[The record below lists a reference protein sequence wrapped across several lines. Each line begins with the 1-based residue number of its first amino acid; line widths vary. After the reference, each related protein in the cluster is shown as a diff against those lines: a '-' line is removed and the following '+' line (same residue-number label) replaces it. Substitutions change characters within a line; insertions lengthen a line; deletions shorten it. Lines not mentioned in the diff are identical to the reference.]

1 MEKPFDRENIA
12 GLSETEVLKKFKED
26 GYNEIPSR
34 EKQSTLALFINIL
47 REPML
52 LLLIGAGIIY
62 LLLGEESDA
71 IMLLFFVFVVVGI
84 TFYQERKSE
93 RALEALKNLS
103 SPRALVIRDGA
114 QKRIPGREVVRD
126 DILILKE
133 GDRVP
138 ADGVL
143 QICSNLLVDES
154 MLTGESFAV
163 RKSIW
168 DGKDKPK
175 QPGGDDLPFVY
186 SGTLVVQGHG
196 IARVTATGGYT
207 EMGKIGKALESISQE
222 ETLLKKETRLVVRN
236 FAIGGLIL
244 CIIVAIIY
252 GYTRGDWL
260 NGILAGL
267 GLSMA
272 LIPEEFSV
280 VLVIFLGMGAW
291 RMSKRKVLT
300 RRMPAI
306 ETLGSAT
313 VLCVDKTG
321 TLTMNRMILNSIF
334 SNDQYYDIEKNGH
347 MPLPEKFHELLEYSY
362 LASQKDPFDPVEKEI
377 KTGTE
382 KFLSDSEHVHDN
394 WKLVREYPLSK
405 NLLSLSN
412 VWESNDKRKHVIAA
426 KGSPEAIIDLCHIEG
441 EKKEELLAHVQ
452 EMADMGLRI
461 LGVAKSSFAEVIFP
475 EKQHDFQ
482 FEFIGLLG
490 FKDNVRPG
498 VNKAL
503 SDCYTAGIRVIMI
516 TGDYPGTAQHIA
528 RQIGLKNPDKYLT
541 GAQLSGMEKAQLQEE
556 IKTIN
561 IFARVVPEQK
571 LAIVEALKSNG
582 EIVAMTGDGVNDA
595 PALKSAHIGIAMG
608 ERGTD
613 VARESAAIV
622 LLNDDF
628 SSIVE
633 AVRMGRRIFD
643 NLKKA
648 ISYIF
653 SVHVPI
659 AGLALFPVIFNL
671 PLILLPAHIAFL
683 ELIID
688 PACSTV
694 FEAEPEEKNI
704 MNRPPRDLNEKLF
717 GTKNVLGSFLQGVSV
732 LVVVIFVFILALTM
746 GKSDSEARSLTFA
759 TLVIANLTLIIAG
772 LSWETSLIRINP
784 ENKALWLVIAGAL
797 GSLILVL
804 NIAVLRE
811 MFHFS
816 KLHFSDLII
825 VFLAGVSSVLWFKIL
840 NIRVK

>member
-1 MEKPFDRENIA
+1 MEKIFDPENIT
-12 GLSETEVLKKFKED
+12 GLSEEEVIRKLEED
-26 GYNEIPSR
+26 GYNEIPSQ
-34 EKQSTLALFINIL
+34 KNQSLFAILLDIL

-52 LLLIGAGIIY
+52 LLLLGAGFIY
-62 LLLGEESDA
+62 LLIGEENDA
-71 IMLLFFVFVVVGI
+71 LMLLFFVFVVVGI

-103 SPRALVIRDGA
+103 SPRALVVRDGK
-114 QKRIPGREVVRD
+114 QKRIPGREVVRN

-138 ADGVL
+138 ADGVM
-143 QICSNLLVDES
+143 QISSNLLVDES

-163 RKSIW
+163 RKSEW
-168 DGKDKPK
+168 DGKEKPK
-175 QPGGDDLPFVY
+175 QPGGDDLPFIY

-196 IARVTATGGYT
+196 VAAVTATGIYT
-207 EMGKIGKALESISQE
+207 EMGKIGKALETISHE

-236 FAIGGLIL
+236 FAIGGLML

-252 GYTRGDWL
+252 GFTRDDWL

-291 RMSKRKVLT
+291 RMSNRKVLT

-334 SNDQYYDIEKNGH
+334 SKGEYYDIEKNGNI
-347 MPLPEKFHELLEYSY
+347 PLPEKFHELLEFSH
-362 LASQKDPFDPVEKEI
+362 LASQEDPFDPVEKEI

-382 KFLSDSEHVHDN
+382 KFLSNTEHIHEN

-405 NLLSLSN
+405 NLLALSN
-412 VWESNDKRKHVIAA
+412 VWESYDKRKHVIAA
-426 KGSPEAIIDLCHIEG
+426 KGSPEAIIDICHIDG
-441 EKKEELLAHVQ
+441 VQKDELLDHVRM
-452 EMADMGLRI
+452 MADRGLRI
-461 LGVAKSSFAEVIFP
+461 LGVAKSSFGEDKFP
-475 EKQHDFQ
+475 EKQHDFK

-490 FKDNVRPG
+490 FIDNVRPG
-498 VNKAL
+498 VKKAL
-503 SDCYTAGIRVIMI
+503 ADCYTAGIRVIMI

-528 RQIGLKNPDKYLT
+528 RQIDLKNPGNYLT
-541 GAQLSGMEKAQLQEE
+541 GAQLSGMEKAELQEK

-659 AGLALFPVIFNL
+659 AGLALFPILFNL
-671 PLILLPAHIAFL
+671 PLVLLPAHIAFL

-704 MNRPPRDLNEKLF
+704 MQRPPRDLREKLF
-717 GTKNVLGSFLQGVSV
+717 GKKNVLGSLLQGTSV
-732 LVVVIFVFILALTM
+732 LFVVIFVFLLALKL
-746 GKSDSEARSLTFA
+746 GKSDMEARSLTFA

-772 LSWETSLIRINP
+772 LSWEKSLIRINP

-797 GSLILVL
+797 VSLVLVL
-804 NIAVLRE
+804 NIPVLRT

-816 KLHFSDLII
+816 VLHLNDLLI
-825 VFLAGVSSVLWFKIL
+825 VFLAGVSSVLWFRIL

>member
-1 MEKPFDRENIA
+1 
-12 GLSETEVLKKFKED
+12 
-26 GYNEIPSR
+26 
-34 EKQSTLALFINIL
+34 
-47 REPML
+47 
-52 LLLIGAGIIY
+52 
-62 LLLGEESDA
+62 
-71 IMLLFFVFVVVGI
+71 
-84 TFYQERKSE
+84 
-93 RALEALKNLS
+93 
-103 SPRALVIRDGA
+103 
-114 QKRIPGREVVRD
+114 
-126 DILILKE
+126 
-133 GDRVP
+133 
-138 ADGVL
+138 
-143 QICSNLLVDES
+143 
-154 MLTGESFAV
+154 
-163 RKSIW
+163 
-168 DGKDKPK
+168 
-175 QPGGDDLPFVY
+175 
-186 SGTLVVQGHG
+186 
-196 IARVTATGGYT
+196 
-207 EMGKIGKALESISQE
+207 
-222 ETLLKKETRLVVRN
+222 
-236 FAIGGLIL
+236 
-244 CIIVAIIY
+244 
-252 GYTRGDWL
+252 
-260 NGILAGL
+260 
-267 GLSMA
+267 
-272 LIPEEFSV
+272 
-280 VLVIFLGMGAW
+280 
-291 RMSKRKVLT
+291 
-300 RRMPAI
+300 
-306 ETLGSAT
+306 
-313 VLCVDKTG
+313 
-321 TLTMNRMILNSIF
+321 
-334 SNDQYYDIEKNGH
+334 
-347 MPLPEKFHELLEYSY
+347 
-362 LASQKDPFDPVEKEI
+362 
-377 KTGTE
+377 
-382 KFLSDSEHVHDN
+382 N

-405 NLLSLSN
+405 NLLALSN

-426 KGSPEAIIDLCHIEG
+426 KGSPEAIIELCHIEG
-441 EKKEELLAHVQ
+441 ERKDELLAHVQ

-461 LGVAKSSFAEVIFP
+461 LGVAKSSFAEVSFP

-490 FKDNVRPG
+490 FIDNVRPG

-503 SDCYTAGIRVIMI
+503 SDCYSAGIRVIMI

-528 RQIGLKNPDKYLT
+528 RQIGLKNSDKYLT

-659 AGLALFPVIFNL
+659 AGLALFPVMFNL

-694 FEAEPEEKNI
+694 YEAEPEEKNI
-704 MNRPPRDLNEKLF
+704 MKRPPRDLNEKLF
-717 GTKNVLGSFLQGVSV
+717 GRKNVLGSFLQGVSV
-732 LVVVIFVFILALTM
+732 LVVVIFVFLLALTM

-772 LSWETSLIRINP
+772 LSWETSPIRINP

-797 GSLILVL
+797 GSLFLVL
-804 NIAVLRE
+804 NIPALRNL
-811 MFHFS
+811 FHFS
-816 KLHFSDLII
+816 ELHFSDLMI